1 MDSASS
7 LYQIN
12 YSPGGVPKKAVP
24 KSWVSLTGLCEDGQ
38 RNKKLHGGPNRA
50 ICLFSL
56 EIIQALQ
63 QEGHSIYPGAA
74 GENFTLS
81 GLEWGQLQPGDHL
94 KIGENVHL
102 EVTSFCEPCRRISE
116 WFHRGNYDRIDQE
129 QNPGWSRLYARVLAE
144 GQVRQGDRV
153 WIENYLKETL
163 S

>member
-1 MDSASS
+1 MDSAPY

-12 YSPGGVPKKAVP
+12 YSPGGVPKRAVP
-24 KSWVSLTGLCEDGQ
+24 KSWVSLKGLCEDGQ

-63 QEGHSIYPGAA
+63 QEGHTIYPGAA

-81 GLEWGQLQPGDHL
+81 GLEWVQLQPGDSL
-94 KIGENVHL
+94 KIGEHVHL
-102 EVTSFCEPCRRISE
+102 EVTSFCEPCRRISQ
-116 WFHRGNYDRIDQE
+116 WFHKRKYHRIDQE
-129 QNPGWSRLYARVLAE
+129 QHPGWSRLYARVLTE

-153 WIENYLKETL
+153 WMENCSKETL
-163 S
+163 A